1 MWNPIEIILHFR
13 DQLVIVDQHLREQHA
28 YTGVDSYSE
37 VQLHPLFSQGVADF
51 AHGTH
56 REVGYPTSP
65 RDRPNNAQRQRCDL
79 VLTPAQGQALFD
91 PIDEQRTQDR
101 AAGTLFE
108 TIALD
113 RQPSTNEIL
122 PTQSYWIEI
131 KAIAQYRYVDGVPG
145 PNSSYTSELLT
156 GPRADV
162 IKLASD
168 PKIRHGASLVVLF
181 TEEKAAGYHDIT
193 ALSQSLVD
201 LDLPISVPEIESF
214 AISNHAGNEWCTLGL
229 IPLRL

>member
-1 MWNPIEIILHFR
+1 MWNSVKIILHFQEQLKLVDRQLR
-13 DQLVIVDQHLREQHA
+13 DQQGYAGI
-28 YTGVDSYSE
+28 DSYSE
-37 VQLHPLFSQGVADF
+37 VKLHPLLSQHVADF
-51 AHGTH
+51 AYGIH

-65 RDRPNNAQRQRCDL
+65 LIRPNNAQRQRCDL
-79 VLTPAQGQALFD
+79 VLTPENNRAIFD

-101 AAGTLFE
+101 AVGTLFE
-108 TIALD
+108 TVALD
-113 RQPSTNEIL
+113 RQPSADQVL
-122 PTQSYWIEI
+122 PTQAYWIEI
-131 KAIAQYRYVDGVPG
+131 KAIAQFRYVDGVPG

-156 GPRADV
+156 GPRVDV

-168 PKIRHGASLVVLF
+168 PQIRHGASLVVLF
-181 TEEKAAGYHDIT
+181 TQEQDAGRHDIA
-193 ALSQSLVD
+193 ALSQSLLD